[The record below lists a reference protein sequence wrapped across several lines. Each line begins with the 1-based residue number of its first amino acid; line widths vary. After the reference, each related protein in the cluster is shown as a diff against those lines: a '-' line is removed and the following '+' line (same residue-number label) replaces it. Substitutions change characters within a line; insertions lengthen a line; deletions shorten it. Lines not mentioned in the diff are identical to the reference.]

1 MLDILIHGGNRKQ
14 RSLVKRAINHSIDVM
29 MPSLRTL
36 RLEVEL
42 KEMIDYGSVQQK
54 AGYNTLYME
63 LNKKQQFDQLLETTM
78 HEMVHVKQS
87 ITKDWTTYYTKCFW
101 KGVDYTDTY
110 YSQQPWERQAF
121 RMQSKLVKSYN
132 KKFKSK

>member
-1 MLDILIHGGNRKQ
+1 MIDILIHGGNRKQ
-14 RSLVKRAINHSIDVM
+14 RSLIKRAINHSIDM
-29 MPSLRTL
+29 IMPSLRTL

-54 AGYNTLYME
+54 SGYNTLYME
-63 LNKKQQFDQLLETTM
+63 LNKKQNFDQLLETTM

-87 ITKDWTTYYTKCFW
+87 ITRDWTTYYTKCFW

-121 RMQSKLVKSYN
+121 RMQGKLVKSYN